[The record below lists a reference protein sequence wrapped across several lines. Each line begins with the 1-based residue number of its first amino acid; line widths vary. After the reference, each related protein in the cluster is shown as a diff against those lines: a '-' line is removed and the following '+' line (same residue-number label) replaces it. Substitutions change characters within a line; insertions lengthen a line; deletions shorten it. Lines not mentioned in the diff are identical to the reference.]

1 MTRTEFVK
9 ELDGFLRKTLP
20 ASPENPIDW
29 EYDSEIDENFLIV
42 KITAWDFAD
51 DPDEE
56 ADNAFNRAMEK
67 DD

>member
-1 MTRTEFVK
+1 MK

-20 ASPENPIDW
+20 ASPENLIDW
-29 EYDSEIDENFLIV
+29 NYESEIDGGVLHI
-42 KITAWDFAD
+42 KINAWDFVD

>member
-1 MTRTEFVK
+1 MK

-29 EYDSEIDENFLIV
+29 NYESEIDGGVLHI
-42 KITAWDFAD
+42 KITAWDFD
-51 DPDEE
+51 EDEEEE
-56 ADNAFNRAMEK
+56 ADNAFTRAMEK

>member
-29 EYDSEIDENFLIV
+29 NYESEIDGGVLHI
-42 KITAWDFAD
+42 KINAWDFVEEE
-51 DPDEE
+51 DE
-56 ADNAFNRAMEK
+56 
-67 DD
+67 